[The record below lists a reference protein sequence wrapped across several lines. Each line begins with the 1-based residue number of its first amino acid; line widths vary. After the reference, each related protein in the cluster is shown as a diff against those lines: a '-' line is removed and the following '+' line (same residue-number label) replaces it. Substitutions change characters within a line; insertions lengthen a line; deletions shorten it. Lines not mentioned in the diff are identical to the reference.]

1 MRPTHP
7 LFTGLPTTIFEVMSR
22 LAIEHGAINL
32 GQGFPDVDGP
42 ETVRRAAAEAL
53 MAGPNQY
60 PPMMG
65 LPVLRQA
72 VAASEKRFFGIDRN
86 PADVLITSGAT
97 EALSDALM
105 ALIEPDDE
113 VVVFD
118 PAYDCY
124 VPLIERAGGV
134 VRLVPLE
141 PPHWTFTDE
150 ALDAAFSGRT
160 KALLLN
166 NPLNPASKVFSRG
179 ELDRIA
185 DRVRR
190 HDAYAICD
198 EVYEHLV
205 FGDARHIPF
214 ATLPGMAERTVRI
227 GSAGKSFSLTG
238 WKVGYVSGP
247 AALIAPISKAHQFT
261 TFTTP
266 PHLQMAVAEG
276 LAMPDSYFQK
286 LSDDLEAK
294 RDRLAAG
301 LAAAGFPTLP
311 ADGSYFLIADIAALG
326 LGSDI
331 EAAQRMTIEAG
342 VTTVPMSAFY
352 RGDAP
357 THLLRFCFCKRDE
370 VLDEAVTRL
379 AAWRAR
385 GFKAAA

>member
-42 ETVRRAAAEAL
+42 EAVRRAAAETL

-72 VAASEKRFFGIDRN
+72 VAASEKRFFGIDRD

-105 ALIEPDDE
+105 ALIEPGDE
-113 VVVFD
+113 VVLFD

-124 VPLIERAGGV
+124 VPLIERAGGM

-141 PPHWTFTDE
+141 PSYWTFTDE
-150 ALDAAFSGRT
+150 ALDAAFSDRT

-185 DRVRR
+185 DRVCR

-205 FGDARHIPF
+205 FGDARHIPL

>member
-72 VAASEKRFFGIDRN
+72 VAASEKRFFAIDRN

-150 ALDAAFSGRT
+150 ALDAAFSDRT

-205 FGDARHIPF
+205 FGDARHIPL
-214 ATLPGMAERTVRI
+214 ATLPGMAESTVRI